1 MNIYFDNAAT
11 TPIDKDVIEVMQ
23 SALKEKFGN
32 PSSIHRYGREAK
44 VLIENSRKTVAEI
57 LNVSPSE
64 IFFTSCGTEANNTV
78 LYAVIKG
85 FELKNIIT
93 SPIEH
98 HAITHTLAMFE
109 KSGLI
114 KVHNLRINDKGQI
127 DFRHLEELITSH
139 KNVFVTLMHA
149 NNEIGNLLPIKD
161 VSELC
166 AEHKVL
172 FHSDM
177 VQTVGKYDINLSNIE
192 VDFISSSAHKFHG
205 PKGIG
210 FLYINGKNKI
220 EPLLYGGGQE
230 RNMRAGT
237 ENIYGI
243 AGLAKAMEIA
253 AIDMEHIQS
262 HIMNL
267 KSYAVSKIKE
277 NFENVQFNGE
287 SENKGLYTLINFS
300 LPKTEKSEML
310 LYNLD
315 IEGIAVSGGSACTS
329 GSAEVSHVLKA
340 LNIDTGKPTIRLS
353 FSKYNSVEEIDYFI
367 KVLKNNYNIN

>member
-11 TPIDKDVIEVMQ
+11 TPIDKDVIELMY
-23 SALKEKFGN
+23 LTMKDKFGN

-44 VLIENSRKTVAEI
+44 VLIEDSRKTIAEI

-78 LYAVIKG
+78 IYAVIKG
-85 FELKNIIT
+85 LGIKSIIT

-114 KVHNLRINDKGQI
+114 KVHFTKVNDKGQI
-127 DFRHLEELITSH
+127 DINHLEELLKS
-139 KNVFVTLMHA
+139 NENSFVTLMHA

-161 VSELC
+161 VSGLC
-166 AEHKVL
+166 QENKAL

-177 VQTVGKYDINLSNIE
+177 VQTIGKFDINLNNINA
-192 VDFISSSAHKFHG
+192 DFVSSSAHKFHG
-205 PKGIG
+205 PKGVG

-220 EPLLYGGGQE
+220 DPLIYGGGQE

-243 AGLAKAMEIA
+243 AGMAKAMEIA
-253 AIDMEHIQS
+253 ATNMEQIQS
-262 HIMNL
+262 HILNL
-267 KSYAVSKIKE
+267 KSSVVKKLKE
-277 NFENVQFNGE
+277 NFEGIQFNGE
-287 SENKGLYTLINFS
+287 SENKGLYTIINIS
-300 LPKTEKSEML
+300 IPKTDKSEML
-310 LYNLD
+310 IYNLD

-329 GSAEVSHVLKA
+329 GSSVVSHVLKA
-340 LNIDTGKPTIRLS
+340 LNKNPNTTTIRLS
-353 FSKYNSVEEIDYFI
+353 FSKYNTFEEADHFIDVMKKLI
-367 KVLKNNYNIN
+367 L